1 MSGPAADAS
10 LRALVIAAHADDDA
24 VGFGIGLRERGAA
37 AIVYLTDSAPRDPR
51 FFTTPSPSR
60 QLYAAARRAETL
72 QAAAMLGV
80 AQRSLFFL
88 DAVDME
94 AYCELARLDSELSTL
109 ATIVSPR
116 IIWSPAYDGG
126 HPDHDVAAFL
136 AARLAG
142 RLAIPHCEFAL
153 YPAGRRLTPLRF
165 SGPDQGSARHLTAGE
180 QDFKR
185 ALLAVY
191 ASQRSLLSRVDCTC
205 ERYRVAHRYDFRRRP
220 VAGATLYESW
230 GWPVTADM
238 LLAAFGAVE

>member
-1 MSGPAADAS
+1 MSGPAADAN

-24 VGFGIGLRERGAA
+24 VGFGIGLRDRRAA
-37 AIVYLTDSAPRDPR
+37 AIAYLTDSAPRDPR

-72 QAAAMLGV
+72 RAAAMLGV
-80 AQRSLFFL
+80 AQQSLFFF

-94 AYCELARLDSELSTL
+94 AFRELARLDRELSTL
-109 ATIVSPR
+109 ATGLAPQ

-136 AARLAG
+136 ATRLAA

-153 YPAGRRLTPLRF
+153 YPAGRRLMPLRF
-165 SGPDQGSARHLTAGE
+165 SGADQGSVRQLTAEE

-191 ASQRSLLSRVDCTC
+191 ASQHPLLARVDCTR
-205 ERYRVAHRYDFRRRP
+205 ERYRVALRYDFRRRP
-220 VAGATLYESW
+220 VAGPTLYETW

-238 LLAAFGAVE
+238 LLAAFGALE